1 MNSEEIK
8 KYIRDIPDFP
18 EKGVI
23 FRDITTVLNNGE
35 VFKAVI
41 GALTE
46 EVRKMNPDFIAAVD
60 SRGFIIAAPIAYT
73 LGLPFVPIRKPGKL
87 PYDTYAESYSLEY
100 GTNTVE
106 IHTDAMPKGKR
117 GVIADDLIATGG
129 TLAAAVKLIERI
141 GCEVVG
147 VAAFIELLDLKG
159 RDLLKDYNVF
169 TLVKY

>member
-18 EKGVI
+18 EKGII

-35 VFKAVI
+35 VFGAVI
-41 GALTE
+41 DAMAE
-46 EVRKMNPDFIAAVD
+46 EVRKMNPDFVAAVD
-60 SRGFIIAAPIAYT
+60 SRGFIIAAPIAYK

-87 PYDTYAESYSLEY
+87 PYDTFSESYSLEY

-106 IHTDAMPKGKR
+106 IHTDAMSKGKR

-141 GCEVVG
+141 GCEVAG
-147 VAAFIELLDLKG
+147 IAAFIELLDLKG